1 MGHFVRVRTNMS
13 AIFAQRQI
21 YRSSRDLQRAQER
34 LASGLRINQAADDAA
49 GLAISERMHMAERGL
64 SQAEENAQDG
74 ISVLQTAE
82 GGLESVGDQLQR
94 IRELAVQAANDS
106 LTDSDRE
113 LIQEEISELVEE
125 VDRTASTVQF
135 NNRQLL
141 KNRFG
146 TVDAAGR
153 ASEGRGSLTFQV
165 GSNRNETITLT
176 VDDLQTTTGEALGI
190 REEDGSEI
198 EVTSQQLAE
207 SAIEIA
213 TRAIDSI
220 SANRARVGAVQN
232 RLEGTVRFL
241 QIQQENVQ
249 ASRSRI
255 RDADIAE
262 EAVNRTRAQ
271 ILMQAGTAALAQAQ
285 QAPREFM
292 MTLGLEGF

>member
-271 ILMQAGTAALAQAQ
+271 ILMQAGTAVLAQAQ

-292 MTLGLEGF
+292 MALGLEGF

>member
-1 MGHFVRVRTNMS
+1 MGHFVRVRTNMG

-21 YRSSRDLQRAQER
+21 YRTSADLQRAQER
-34 LASGLRINQAADDAA
+34 LASGLRINRAADDAA

-82 GGLESVGDQLQR
+82 GGLEKVGDQLQR

-106 LTDSDRE
+106 LTDSDRK
-113 LIQEEISELVEE
+113 LIQEEVSELVEE

-153 ASEGRGSLTFQV
+153 ASEGRGSLVFQV
-165 GSNRNETITLT
+165 GSNRGETIRIT
-176 VDDLQTTTGEALGI
+176 VNDLQTTTGEALGI
-190 REEDGSEI
+190 RAEDGSEI
-198 EVTSQQLAE
+198 EVTSHELAE

-213 TRAIDSI
+213 TKAIDSI
-220 SANRARVGAVQN
+220 SSNRARVGAVQN

-262 EAVNRTRAQ
+262 EAVKRTRAQ
-271 ILMQAGTAALAQAQ
+271 ILLQAGTAVLAQAQ
-285 QAPREFM
+285 QAPRDFM